1 MIINSQ
7 EELID
12 LLKTY
17 MKDANYKQVDI
28 ANKLNIPSGNVNR
41 IFKSKNKINID
52 TILKYINACDAKLD
66 INIIPDN
73 TDEQDKE

>member
-66 INIIPDN
+66 ISIISKQSNKDS
-73 TDEQDKE
+73 K